1 MKAIYSLILV
11 LALVVIATLGAGAA
25 KMQTIFAYCVPGT
38 AFVIFVVGFV
48 CKIISWA
55 KRPVPFRIPTTGGQQ
70 QSLDWITQNKWDNPS
85 TGPQTAMRMFLE
97 IVTFRSL
104 FRNTKV
110 VLKHDGGKNPIV
122 AYVSNKWL
130 WLFAI
135 LFHYSFLII
144 VLRHMRLF
152 LHPVPQVI
160 LGIEFVDGILQIY
173 APVLHQS
180 DLLILAGAGFLLLR
194 RLYDARLRY
203 ISLVNDYF
211 PLLLILAIALSGM
224 YMRYIAKVDVM
235 AIKDVTMALAT
246 GLFTR
251 TYVVPTG
258 VDVSFYVH
266 VFLVSTLLV
275 YFPFSKLMH
284 LGGVFLSPTRNL
296 PNDTRM
302 HHHENPWN
310 NPAIKPHS
318 YEAYEDEFRE
328 PMFEAGLPLE
338 KNPEEA
344 A

>member
-11 LALVVIATLGAGAA
+11 LALVVLATLGAGAA
-25 KMQTIFAYCVPGT
+25 KMHSIFAYCIPGT

-48 CKIISWA
+48 AKVIGWA
-55 KRPVPFRIPTTGGQQ
+55 KSPVPFRIPTTGGQQ
-70 QSLDWITQNKWDNPS
+70 QSLDWIPQNKWDNPS

-110 VLKHDGGKNPIV
+110 VLKHDDGKNPIV

-144 VLRHMRLF
+144 VVRHMRLF
-152 LHPVPQVI
+152 LQPVPQVI
-160 LGIEFVDGILQIY
+160 IAVEFVDSLFQIY
-173 APVLHQS
+173 APTLYQT
-180 DLLILAGAGFLLLR
+180 DMLILAGAGFLLAR
-194 RLYDARLRY
+194 RLFDARLRY

-211 PLLLILAIALSGM
+211 PLILILAIALSGM
-224 YMRYIAKVDVM
+224 YMRYIAKVDIM
-235 AIKDVTMALAT
+235 AIKDVVM
-246 GLFTR
+246 GLTTFHFKTP
-251 TYVVPTG
+251 VG

-266 VFLVSTLLV
+266 LFLVSTLLV

-310 NPAIKPHS
+310 DPNVKPHS

>member
-25 KMQTIFAYCVPGT
+25 KMQIIFAYCVPGT

-48 CKIISWA
+48 AKVIGWA
-55 KRPVPFRIPTTGGQQ
+55 KSPVPFRIPTTGGQQ
-70 QSLDWITQNKWDNPS
+70 QSLDWIPQNKWDNPS

-110 VLKHDGGKNPIV
+110 VLKHDDGKNPIV

-144 VLRHMRLF
+144 VVRHMRLF
-152 LHPVPQVI
+152 LQPVPLVI
-160 LGIEFVDGILQIY
+160 NAVEFVDSVFQIY
-173 APVLHQS
+173 APTLYQT
-180 DLLILAGAGFLLLR
+180 DMLILAGAGFLLAR
-194 RLYDARLRY
+194 RLFDARLRY

-235 AIKDVTMALAT
+235 AIKEVVM
-246 GLFTR
+246 GLTTFHFKAP
-251 TYVVPTG
+251 VG

-266 VFLVSTLLV
+266 LFLVSTLLV

-296 PNDTRM
+296 PNDSRM

-310 NPAIKPHS
+310 NPAIKAHS
-318 YEAYEDEFRE
+318 YEAYEDEFRA

>member
-48 CKIISWA
+48 AKVIGWA
-55 KRPVPFRIPTTGGQQ
+55 KSPVPFRIPTTGGQQ
-70 QSLDWITQNKWDNPS
+70 QSLDWIPQNKWDNPS

-110 VLKHDGGKNPIV
+110 VLKHDDGKNPIV

-144 VLRHMRLF
+144 VVRHMRLF
-152 LHPVPQVI
+152 LQPVPMVI
-160 LGIEFVDGILQIY
+160 TAVEFADSVFQIY
-173 APVLHQS
+173 APTLYQT
-180 DLLILAGAGFLLLR
+180 DMLILAGAGFLLAR
-194 RLYDARLRY
+194 RLFDARLRY

-211 PLLLILAIALSGM
+211 PLILILAIALSGM

-235 AIKDVTMALAT
+235 AIKDVVL
-246 GLFTR
+246 GLTTFHFKAP
-251 TYVVPTG
+251 VG

-266 VFLVSTLLV
+266 LFLVSTLLV

-310 NPAIKPHS
+310 DPNIKPHS
-318 YEAYEDEFRE
+318 YEAYEDDFRA